1 MRNWK
6 RSISSLK
13 KHPKTASE
21 TVVYVD
27 LISALKAA
35 IKTSDPDA
43 IEHEM
48 TALVNALGSDK
59 DYKIYQAEQ
68 GEEQKKQDALEL
80 GDVIRRGK
88 QERDFIVDYIGKNA
102 TADVSADLNAYY
114 KQLNPALQQPILN
127 ELKPLV
133 NKVEVAI
140 REAKLEDAF
149 NAWRE
154 RSLDTN
160 GPENPPVTD
169 LPLTGKNWFLVE
181 GALDDV
187 EILYNASQ
195 NAPHVAENL
204 RGEFVFAQSQARVC
218 LFGQNPS
225 ELALIVKQEISAMTD
240 PRQIAVVVEPCNP
253 EQLLSYDIVATQ
265 RNAFLRSKKEDA
277 LALIKHIEENNYRK
291 FAEVTAADLNKAADA
306 ERAKIENIKAN
317 VADGAPDGFGIR
329 APEEWIADPMPGG
342 WSQGSESP
350 PVAGSR
356 RGQTQPRN
364 ADRGRNH
371 GHDHRRCVHQSP
383 EGPMRGRLRLDR
395 RFEGADYRP
404 CAQQCSLRFFQLM
417 EFADRC

>member
-1 MRNWK
+1 MIASWGDVTLTPLDQPTMEALSRGDTITAGLVIDFLADSAKSAREGLPVFHMGGGSGYIWAAKFDDSGKGRLRITAVNPSLLPEHPVEPAPSPLVTDPPTTIQTPPVPVPPPQDPAQVERDHAARAEK
-6 RSISSLK
+6 AIAAANAQLEEVDQFLK

-169 LPLTGKNWFLVE
+169 LPLTGKNRFLVE

-204 RGEFVFAQSQARVC
+204 RGEFV
-218 LFGQNPS
+218 
-225 ELALIVKQEISAMTD
+225 
-240 PRQIAVVVEPCNP
+240 
-253 EQLLSYDIVATQ
+253 
-265 RNAFLRSKKEDA
+265 LRSKPSPRLPLWA
-277 LALIKHIEENNYRK
+277 
-291 FAEVTAADLNKAADA
+291 
-306 ERAKIENIKAN
+306 
-317 VADGAPDGFGIR
+317 GIAVNWR
-329 APEEWIADPMPGG
+329 
-342 WSQGSESP
+342 SS
-350 PVAGSR
+350 
-356 RGQTQPRN
+356 
-364 ADRGRNH
+364 
-371 GHDHRRCVHQSP
+371 
-383 EGPMRGRLRLDR
+383 
-395 RFEGADYRP
+395 
-404 CAQQCSLRFFQLM
+404 
-417 EFADRC
+417 